1 MNATRTIRWTAFL
14 GAVLLAPLL
23 LAAETAIKTDD
34 DLVSA
39 IQANTPEKHQE
50 IAAWYKAK
58 AEDEK
63 KQAEDHRKMST
74 AYVGSKAAYADQMRT
89 HCDEL
94 VALHEKLAKEYDR
107 LAAEHEAMAGKK

>member
-23 LAAETAIKTDD
+23 LAAGEGIHDQD
-34 DLVSA
+34 ELMRA

-58 AEDEK
+58 AEDER
-63 KQAEDHRKMST
+63 KQAEEHRKMST
-74 AYVGSKAAYADQMRT
+74 AYVGSKAVYADKMHM

-94 VALHEKLAKEYDR
+94 TALHEKIAAEYEK
-107 LAAEHEAMAGKK
+107 LAAEHEAAAGKK